1 MMRVL
6 AAVGLL
12 TAVATTGCSSQY
24 ADLEVRI
31 EGAAP
36 DGSVVRHDQ
45 VRLEEGVALRVHARP
60 RSASPQEYEEP
71 DAVELRGLDAE
82 ILQAFRDAEED
93 WRWVLV
99 ARGAGET
106 CLEVIVEGV
115 VEDCIPA
122 KVTQVP
128 L

>member
-1 MMRVL
+1 MRRRLATMLLPGVL
-6 AAVGLL
+6 ALG
-12 TAVATTGCSSQY
+12 GCGSQY

-36 DGSVVRHDQ
+36 SGSVVRFDQ
-45 VRLEEGVALRVHARP
+45 VRMEEGVALRVHARP
-60 RSASPQEYEEP
+60 RSGTPQEFEDP
-71 DAVELRGLDAE
+71 DAVDLRAMDPE
-82 ILQAFRDAEED
+82 VLQAFRDAEDD

-115 VEDCIPA
+115 VEDCIPTT
-122 KVTQVP
+122 VTQVP